1 MWRKRHSPT
10 NFAAG
15 TWRRPSRPR
24 PLTTGPRSGTRI
36 LWRAWHGRYAVGFRA
51 SGNWQEA
58 RERMS
63 FQQRNLSAGQ
73 WRNVAIA
80 LATLG
85 LLAAVT
91 SCSSG
96 PQPPQPG
103 TPAFF
108 WAAAKETYR
117 GGDYPKTSEHL
128 QRILA
133 SENEFT
139 ARARAWD
146 TVISG
151 GVAQIQPAVSDQTC
165 QPGKSWS
172 MAASSSWRPGPSLI
186 ALTGADRS
194 EERRVGKESRS

>member
-80 LATLG
+80 LTTLG
-85 LLAAVT
+85 LLAAGT

-108 WAAAKETYR
+108 WAATNETYR
-117 GGDYPKTSEHL
+117 AGDY
-128 QRILA
+128 QIGRA
-133 SENEFT
+133 SRRG
-139 ARARAWD
+139 RARNS
-146 TVISG
+146 V
-151 GVAQIQPAVSDQTC
+151 
-165 QPGKSWS
+165 
-172 MAASSSWRPGPSLI
+172 
-186 ALTGADRS
+186 
-194 EERRVGKESRS
+194 